1 MNIHR
6 SKGLLLAALFW
17 WFGLAQAQCLLV
29 SQDNTPLLTLD
40 LQLEPHWILAW
51 NHSVT
56 GIVVRDFYT
65 FQDDTMTLTQ
75 SHAPSFDAGL
85 GHIPG
90 RGRVV
95 SDDNHGYWIKDINE
109 AVADNQYLLRVGS
122 TAVNHRII
130 HAGNTYSL
138 SDLAAGQRVRLAAI
152 TTNTTKTP
160 ATHATPNPTNHEE
173 GACQKALNPKI

>member
-1 MNIHR
+1 MHIRTHM
-6 SKGLLLAALFW
+6 GLLFWAALFW
-17 WFGLAQAQCLLV
+17 WFGLAHSQCLLV
-29 SQDNTPLLTLD
+29 SQDDTPLLALD

-56 GIVVRDFYT
+56 GILVRDFYAL
-65 FQDDTMTLTQ
+65 QDGTMTLTQ

-109 AVADNQYLLRVGS
+109 PVSTNRYLLRVGS
-122 TAVNHRII
+122 RNVNHRII
-130 HAGNTYSL
+130 HAGATYSL
-138 SDLAAGQRVRLAAI
+138 SDLAAGQRVRLAI
-152 TTNTTKTP
+152 INP
-160 ATHATPNPTNHEE
+160 ASHTSHHTHEE
-173 GACQKALNPKI
+173 EACQKALNLKR